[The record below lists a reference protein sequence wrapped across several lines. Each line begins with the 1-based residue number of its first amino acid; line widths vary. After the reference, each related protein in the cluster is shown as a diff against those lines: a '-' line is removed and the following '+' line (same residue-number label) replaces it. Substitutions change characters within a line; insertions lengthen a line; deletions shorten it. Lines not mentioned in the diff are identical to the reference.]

1 MFPCEPINNIAN
13 DEPIQ
18 NGQKAIVASDLS
30 IALIKSSPNWFVDEA
45 NLLIP
50 NDITCELAIPA
61 SIAVAQTNR
70 THRESVNFIVA

>member
-13 DEPIQ
+13 DELIQ
-18 NGQKAIVASDLS
+18 NGQKAIVDSDLS

-45 NLLIP
+45 NFLIP
-50 NDITCELAIPA
+50 NDITCELAIPD
-61 SIAVAQTNR
+61 SIVAQTNR